1 MKTWMKRLRGTPI
14 RASDEPASFKGAIAS
29 GGPVTSSGPP
39 DNAPSKTAPSNN
51 AVATSGL
58 GSSSDAVSVTDVE
71 PNDLLPWADPYI
83 AALMAKH
90 RLRSA
95 LAESLRFLEEESARR
110 GATHARRD
118 WASETTID
126 RYPERSLGLSN
137 PN

>member
-14 RASDEPASFKGAIAS
+14 RTSDEPASSKGAIAS

-39 DNAPSKTAPSNN
+39 DNAATKTAPSNN
-51 AVATSGL
+51 AVANSGL
-58 GSSSDAVSVTDVE
+58 GSASDAVSVTADE

-95 LAESLRFLEEESARR
+95 LAESLRYLEEESARR
-110 GATHARRD
+110 GATDARREV
-118 WASETTID
+118 ASDATNN